1 MSYRQAT
8 REACPCSYRVVEMQD
23 KKLQKCKL
31 GVVEMKAW
39 KLQRCKQGSCRK
51 AIREVVEMQAW
62 GLVSQISRTMSCAV
76 D

>member
-1 MSYRQAT
+1 
-8 REACPCSYRVVEMQD
+8 MQD